1 MHEASLQ
8 PAAGAHGELTGL
20 MIIKAYHESRGEGE
34 KRTKV
39 IVPDSAHGTNPASA
53 AFCGYRVVE
62 VKSDER
68 GGVDL
73 DSLREVISDDV
84 AALMLTNP
92 NTLGLFDENAVEI
105 AEIVHNAGGLLYYD
119 GANMNAIVGIV
130 RPGDMGFDVLH
141 YNVHKTFSAPHGG
154 GGPGCGAIA
163 VKEFLAPFLPVPV
176 VEKQGDRYVLNY
188 NRPQS
193 IGMVKG
199 FYGNFNVMVKGFAY
213 IRSLGAEGLRK
224 VAETAVL
231 NANYVM
237 TKLSDTTTCHTIVSA
252 SMSSSLTRLA
262 RLSMGCTPVIL
273 LKPFLIWHSTLRR
286 FTSRLLSGRQ

>member
-1 MHEASLQ
+1 MC
-8 PAAGAHGELTGL
+8 
-20 MIIKAYHESRGEGE
+20 IR
-34 KRTKV
+34 
-39 IVPDSAHGTNPASA
+39 DS
-53 AFCGYRVVE
+53 
-62 VKSDER
+62 
-68 GGVDL
+68 
-73 DSLREVISDDV
+73 
-84 AALMLTNP
+84 
-92 NTLGLFDENAVEI
+92 
-105 AEIVHNAGGLLYYD
+105 
-119 GANMNAIVGIV
+119 
-130 RPGDMGFDVLH
+130 
-141 YNVHKTFSAPHGG
+141 HKTFSAPHGG

-237 TKLSDTTTCHTIVSA
+237 TKLKEYYNLPYDRFCKHEFVIDSSRQVKHGVHTGDIA
-252 SMSSSLTRLA
+252 KALSL
-262 RLSMGCTPVIL
+262 IH
-273 LKPFLIWHSTLRR
+273 I
-286 FTSRLLSGRQ
+286 

>member
-1 MHEASLQ
+1 M
-8 PAAGAHGELTGL
+8 
-20 MIIKAYHESRGEGE
+20 
-34 KRTKV
+34 
-39 IVPDSAHGTNPASA
+39 
-53 AFCGYRVVE
+53 
-62 VKSDER
+62 
-68 GGVDL
+68 DL
-73 DSLREVISDDV
+73 DSLREVNSDDV

-163 VKEFLAPFLPVPV
+163 VKVFLAPFLPVPV

-237 TKLSDTTTCHTIVSA
+237 TKLKDVQ
-252 SMSSSLTRLA
+252 LA
-262 RLSMGCTPVIL
+262 IRS
-273 LKPFLIWHSTLRR
+273 FL
-286 FTSRLLSGRQ
+286 QA